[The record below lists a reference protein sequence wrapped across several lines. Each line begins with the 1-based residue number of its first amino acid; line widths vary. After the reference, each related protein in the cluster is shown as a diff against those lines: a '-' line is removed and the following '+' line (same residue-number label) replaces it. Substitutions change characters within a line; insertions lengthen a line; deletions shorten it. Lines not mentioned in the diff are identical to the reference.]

1 MKKFI
6 KRLFGFVVCLALAV
20 ALVRV
25 GPYVYERLFGG
36 ADTQWI
42 SEQFSQTLREK
53 NELVVYEVEVTGQ
66 ETVTQDAWLLGTVQ
80 KVEMPY
86 TFRMSFTVDL
96 SLAVVSALDDGVE
109 VRVPPP
115 VAAYPKLI
123 VQEDQVRTYDW
134 LYPLTPERYSA
145 IKQETEDRLF
155 SDYGANEGYLSS
167 AWDVTVR
174 NLESLFRSV
183 AEQRGGAWFGT
194 TASSPLRQ
202 ARFKFVHPF
211 SGGTSSVGGL
221 PPFPFRVFSKCSKL
235 FTKYEKSVTISRNP

>member
-25 GPYVYERLFGG
+25 GPYVYERFFGG

-42 SEQFSQTLREK
+42 SEQFSQTLHEK

-123 VQEDQVRTYDW
+123 FLCQVGTKKFLRFYKPFIGGRPPVNGLLH
-134 LYPLTPERYSA
+134 LY
-145 IKQETEDRLF
+145 
-155 SDYGANEGYLSS
+155 
-167 AWDVTVR
+167 
-174 NLESLFRSV
+174 
-183 AEQRGGAWFGT
+183 
-194 TASSPLRQ
+194 
-202 ARFKFVHPF
+202 
-211 SGGTSSVGGL
+211 
-221 PPFPFRVFSKCSKL
+221 
-235 FTKYEKSVTISRNP
+235 

>member
-183 AEQRGGAWFGT
+183 AEQRGGADC
-194 TASSPLRQ
+194 AIRVVRDDSLIP
-202 ARFKFVHPF
+202 AE
-211 SGGTSSVGGL
+211 TSEVYIRPSFQRRHVIRGWLAAVSVPG
-221 PPFPFRVFSKCSKL
+221 VFQV
-235 FTKYEKSVTISRNP
+235 FQTIYKV

>member
-25 GPYVYERLFGG
+25 GPYVYERFFGG

-183 AEQRGGAWFGT
+183 AEQCGGADC
-194 TASSPLRQ
+194 AIRVVRDDSLIP
-202 ARFKFVHPF
+202 AE
-211 SGGTSSVGGL
+211 TSEV
-221 PPFPFRVFSKCSKL
+221 
-235 FTKYEKSVTISRNP
+235 